1 LRACPHRGRSVNHTG
16 PVFSPC
22 THAWAFYHATR
33 ARRGHAAFAYGG
45 GTPAGSLAPT
55 TRVLEKVSL
64 SSVRPP
70 VNRSSAAASI
80 CTHRHKLFMFQ
91 RKSGENTIYK
101 TKQPITLPL
110 VPLPFSLSSAFTYF
124 FIVPLLAGSQL
135 QVNPSLSTASCLLG
149 VKKRERE
156 RALRAHPISHIQL
169 PLPPYLLFCPPL
181 KLNKFACSLSC

>member
-1 LRACPHRGRSVNHTG
+1 VRVLIAVVPSITLVQFFHHAR
-16 PVFSPC
+16 
-22 THAWAFYHATR
+22 THGLF
-33 ARRGHAAFAYGG
+33 
-45 GTPAGSLAPT
+45 T
-55 TRVLEKVSL
+55 TRQEPAAAMLPLRMEVAHRPAL
-64 SSVRPP
+64 SPPPPASSKRSASPSVRPP

-91 RKSGENTIYK
+91 RKSGEKTIYK

-169 PLPPYLLFCPPL
+169 PLPPYLLFCPSL